1 MVALGIIGAGAIAG
15 AYAQALRSSERAELV
30 AVCDIDASVAQTFA
44 ATHGGAVFTDYRA
57 MCDAAALDGVIVC
70 TPPVAHAPIAV
81 DLLERG
87 VPVLCEK
94 PLSIDRPSALRI
106 IEAANE
112 TGTLLSMGSKFRY
125 AGDVVEAKRMVD
137 AGAIG
142 EVVLFENVFT
152 SFVDMRSRWN
162 SKRETSGGGVVIDNG
177 THSVDI
183 MRYFLGPV
191 ASVHAI
197 EGKRSQ
203 GLSVEETVAIF
214 VKNPAGVMGRIDLSW
229 SIQKTTE
236 SYIEIYGS
244 GGTIS
249 VGWKQSKIRRTGETE
264 WTPFGTGYD
273 KLQAFRSQ
281 IDNFS
286 GAIVAGEPL
295 VIGPADALASVEV
308 IEAIYFALQNDR
320 WVSVPHPQ
328 GISLSPSDRAA

>member
-1 MVALGIIGAGAIAG
+1 MLQFGIVGTGAIAG
-15 AYAQALRSSERAELV
+15 AYAQALKASERASLA
-30 AVCDIDASVAQTFA
+30 AVCDIDEPVAQKFA
-44 ATHGGAVFTDYRA
+44 ATHGGTIFTDYHA
-57 MCDAAALDGVIVC
+57 MCDAAGLDGVIVC
-70 TPPVAHAPIAV
+70 TPPIAHAPITV

-87 VPVLCEK
+87 IPVLCEK
-94 PLSIDRPSALRI
+94 PLSIDRASALRI

-125 AGDVVEAKRMVD
+125 AADVVEAKRLGD
-137 AGAIG
+137 SGAIG

-162 SKRETSGGGVVIDNG
+162 SQPEKSGGGVVIDNG

-203 GLSVEETVAIF
+203 GLPVEETVAVF

-244 GGTIS
+244 SGTIS
-249 VGWKQSKIRRTGETE
+249 VGWKQSKIRRAGETD
-264 WTPFGTGYD
+264 WTPFGNGYD

-286 GAIVAGEPL
+286 GAISAGEPL

-308 IEAIYFALQNDR
+308 IEAIYFALRNDR

-328 GISLSPSDRAA
+328 GATHPPAGRAA